1 VEVRGVADP
10 IQSVWQI
17 AIVAVPIIVAITLHE
32 AAHGYAARHFDDDTA
47 ARAGRISLNPLR
59 HIDLFGTILLPG
71 LLLLSHAGFVF
82 GYAKPVPVN
91 FAALRHP
98 KRDMIW
104 VAAAGPGMNILLAA
118 ISAALLYI
126 LLHSG
131 AANRVGFEFLWGSV
145 QINLVLAVFN
155 LLPIPPLDGGR
166 VAVGIL
172 PQPFSSAL
180 AQLSRFG
187 MLLLL
192 AVFIVLPLL
201 GVDLFHYLVQI
212 PVAFLER
219 PLLALLGIRAG

>member
-1 VEVRGVADP
+1 
-10 IQSVWQI
+10 
-17 AIVAVPIIVAITLHE
+17 
-32 AAHGYAARHFDDDTA
+32 
-47 ARAGRISLNPLR
+47 LR
-59 HIDLFGTILLPG
+59 HIDPVGTIVLPA
-71 LLLLSHAGFVF
+71 LLLLAHTGILF

-104 VAAAGPGMNILLAA
+104 VAAAGPGMNILLAV
-118 ISAALLYI
+118 ISGFLLF
-126 LLHSG
+126 LVLHSG
-131 AANRVGFEFLWGSV
+131 AGNRIAFDFLWTSV
-145 QINLVLAVFN
+145 EINLVLAVFN

-180 AQLSRFG
+180 ADLSRFG

-219 PLLALLGIRAG
+219 PLLAILGIRAE

>member
-1 VEVRGVADP
+1 MVDP
-10 IQSVWQI
+10 VQTAKDI

-32 AAHGYAARHFDDDTA
+32 AAHGYAARHFGDDTA

-59 HIDLFGTILLPG
+59 HIDVFGTILLPG
-71 LLLLSHAGFVF
+71 FLLLSHAGFVF

-104 VAAAGPGMNILLAA
+104 VAAAGPGMNFLLAA
-118 ISAALLYI
+118 ISAI
-126 LLHSG
+126 LLLLLLQSG
-131 AANRVGFEFLWGSV
+131 SANRVEFQLLWASV
-145 QINLVLAVFN
+145 QINLVLAIFN
-155 LLPIPPLDGGR
+155 LIPIPPLDGGR

-172 PQPFSSAL
+172 PQPFSAAL
-180 AQLSRFG
+180 AQLGRFG
-187 MLLLL
+187 MLLVV

-201 GVDLFHYLVQI
+201 GFDLFHYLVQI

-219 PLLALLGIRAG
+219 PLLALLGIRTE

>member
-1 VEVRGVADP
+1 VTDPVRTLAEIAVVA
-10 IQSVWQI
+10 I
-17 AIVAVPIIVAITLHE
+17 PIIVAITLHE
-32 AAHGYAARHFDDDTA
+32 AAHGYAARHFGDDTA

-59 HIDLFGTILLPG
+59 HVDPFGTILLPG

-104 VAAAGPGMNILLAA
+104 VAAAGPAMNILLAA
-118 ISAALLYI
+118 VSAFLLF
-126 LLHSG
+126 LVLQTVGLS
-131 AANRVGFEFLWGSV
+131 RVLFQFLWTSV
-145 QINLVLAVFN
+145 QINLVLAIFN

-180 AQLSRFG
+180 AQLGRFG
-187 MLLLL
+187 MLLLV

-201 GVDLFHYLVQI
+201 GFNLFHYLVQI

-219 PLLALLGIRAG
+219 PLLALLATRSQ

>member
-1 VEVRGVADP
+1 MADP
-10 IQSVWQI
+10 VQTLKDI
-17 AIVAVPIIVAITLHE
+17 AVVAVPIIIAITLHE
-32 AAHGYAARHFDDDTA
+32 AAHGYAARHFGDDTA
-47 ARAGRISLNPLR
+47 ARAGRITLNPLR

-71 LLLLSHAGFVF
+71 FLLLSHAGFVF

-91 FAALRHP
+91 FGALRHP

-104 VAAAGPGMNILLAA
+104 VAAAGPGMNILLAVV
-118 ISAALLYI
+118 SAALLFLVVHSSFASRTLFEM
-126 LLHSG
+126 LLASI
-131 AANRVGFEFLWGSV
+131 

-180 AQLSRFG
+180 AQLDRFG
-187 MLLLL
+187 MLLLV
-192 AVFIVLPLL
+192 AVFILLPLL
-201 GVDLFHYLVQI
+201 GVDLFHYVVQI

-219 PLLALLGIRAG
+219 PFFALLGFQPE